1 MLETHGRFRFS
12 YLEVRDA
19 RPTVG
24 FRRGRGGGCLLAL
37 VIFYCSEF
45 KLSLSIQFIFLKK
58 LITKYNSSSLYYE
71 NIHFWKLHLF

>member
-45 KLSLSIQFIFLKK
+45 KLSLSIQFIF
-58 LITKYNSSSLYYE
+58 
-71 NIHFWKLHLF
+71 